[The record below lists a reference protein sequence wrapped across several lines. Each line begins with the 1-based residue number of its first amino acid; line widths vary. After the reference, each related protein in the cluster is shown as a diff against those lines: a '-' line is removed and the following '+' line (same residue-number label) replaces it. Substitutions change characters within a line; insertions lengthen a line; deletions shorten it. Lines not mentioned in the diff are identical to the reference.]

1 MYIKMNLPGKM
12 GIRIIPSFYSM
23 FLKKKNEVHYIGGSE
38 VLPPPLDA
46 IDEAHYIQGLVNGE
60 EESLKEARSM
70 LIEHNLRL
78 VVYIAKKFDNT
89 GVGVE
94 DLISIGTIG
103 LMKAIATY
111 KEDYGS
117 RLATYAAR
125 CIDNELLMYFRAKKK
140 VSREVSLYEPIGMDK
155 EGNQIHLLDIV
166 ESEEPDVV
174 EMMERTRQ
182 IEKLL
187 GLVPKVL
194 QERELYI
201 IVHRYGLFGNK
212 AMTQREIA
220 SAVGISRSYVSRIE
234 KKALDKLKKS
244 FCE

>member
-1 MYIKMNLPGKM
+1 MITVKTWQKRVKSPQ
-12 GIRIIPSFYSM
+12 IRGFRRVLVHTGDEI
-23 FLKKKNEVHYIGGSE
+23 HYIGGSDI
-38 VLPPPLDA
+38 LPSPLT
-46 IDEAHYIQGLVNGE
+46 QE
-60 EESLKEARSM
+60 EEQRMIERLAEGSEEARSR

-78 VVYIAKKFDNT
+78 VVYIARKFDNT

-201 IVHRYGLFGNK
+201 VVHRYGLFGNK

>member
-1 MYIKMNLPGKM
+1 MKT
-12 GIRIIPSFYSM
+12 
-23 FLKKKNEVHYIGGSE
+23 FLS
-38 VLPPPLDA
+38 PLNA
-46 IDEAHYIQGLVNGE
+46 KE
-60 EESLKEARSM
+60 EQEYLSRLKEGDREAKQV
-70 LIEHNLRL
+70 LIERNMRL
-78 VVYIAKKFDNT
+78 VAHVTKKYQNSGEDM
-89 GVGVE
+89 E

-103 LMKAIATY
+103 LIKAVSTFQ
-111 KEDYGS
+111 DDHGS
-117 RLATYAAR
+117 KLATYAAR
-125 CIDNELLMYFRAKKK
+125 CIENELLMYFRAKKK
-140 VSREVSLYEPIGMDK
+140 SSREVSLYEPIGMDK

-201 IVHRYGLFGNK
+201 VVHRYGLFGNT

>member
-1 MYIKMNLPGKM
+1 M
-12 GIRIIPSFYSM
+12 
-23 FLKKKNEVHYIGGSE
+23 
-38 VLPPPLDA
+38 
-46 IDEAHYIQGLVNGE
+46 
-60 EESLKEARSM
+60 
-70 LIEHNLRL
+70 
-78 VVYIAKKFDNT
+78 
-89 GVGVE
+89 E

-187 GLVPKVL
+187 GLVPESAAGTGTVYCCTPV
-194 QERELYI
+194 RI
-201 IVHRYGLFGNK
+201 IWK
-212 AMTQREIA
+212 
-220 SAVGISRSYVSRIE
+220 
-234 KKALDKLKKS
+234 
-244 FCE
+244 

>member
-1 MYIKMNLPGKM
+1 
-12 GIRIIPSFYSM
+12 
-23 FLKKKNEVHYIGGSE
+23 
-38 VLPPPLDA
+38 
-46 IDEAHYIQGLVNGE
+46 
-60 EESLKEARSM
+60 
-70 LIEHNLRL
+70 
-78 VVYIAKKFDNT
+78 
-89 GVGVE
+89 
-94 DLISIGTIG
+94 
-103 LMKAIATY
+103 
-111 KEDYGS
+111 
-117 RLATYAAR
+117 
-125 CIDNELLMYFRAKKK
+125 MYFRAKKK

>member
-1 MYIKMNLPGKM
+1 MKLEQILAFLRQLRRLPAV
-12 GIRIIPSFYSM
+12 Y
-23 FLKKKNEVHYIGGSE
+23 YIGGSE
-38 VLPPPLDA
+38 ILPPPLPP
-46 IDEAHYIQGLVNGE
+46 E
-60 EESLKEARSM
+60 EEAAAAAACQAGDEGARRT

-78 VVYIAKKFDNT
+78 VVFLARKFESS
-89 GVGVE
+89 GVGTE